1 MAYSLDFSMKV
12 VVMVVFTATVG
23 TKGQVVI
30 PVAARRELGI
40 RPGQHVAIKVE
51 NGSVRLRPLP
61 DDLIASLTG
70 RFADGP
76 SLTEALAC
84 EHAAELEHDARRSRP
99 KAVAS

>member
-1 MAYSLDFSMKV
+1 MDE
-12 VVMVVFTATVG
+12 VMNVAFQAIVG

-40 RPGQHVAIKVE
+40 KPGQRVAIKVQS
-51 NGSVRLRPLP
+51 GSVHMRPLP

-76 SLTEALAC
+76 SLTEALAR

-99 KAVAS
+99 KGVAP